1 MDFDDLIDF
10 LDSDDNEFGLSSIAT
25 HGFLTASIVG
35 KPLHNWQTYLFEGHE
50 KQVKPEVLS
59 AIEQWRDELQ
69 AMLQMSVKLS
79 CLLMSKKLTIS
90 ILKTQKLA
98 NGRWVLLMPCMP
110 AMTKKMIGLMMTT
123 AKKMWQ
129 C

>member
-50 KQVKPEVLS
+50 KQVKPEVLA

-69 AMLQMSVKLS
+69 AMLQD
-79 CLLMSKKLTIS
+79 
-90 ILKTQKLA
+90 
-98 NGRWVLLMPCMP
+98 
-110 AMTKKMIGLMMTT
+110 
-123 AKKMWQ
+123 
-129 C
+129 